1 MTGSA
6 GTTPL
11 NRRHS
16 RGFALAAIISLLLG
30 AAMPCVLSA
39 WFHEDLDLSNSAQYL
54 MLAIQELLLIGF
66 PALLLARRSQ
76 VTIERFQTLWSKPG
90 SYAVGLVSL
99 AAVAFS
105 LASVLLASLW
115 YVLLESLGI
124 HVPLEVSY
132 IKPNNGA
139 EYVLAFICAAL
150 IPAFS
155 EEIMF
160 RGHLLT
166 WLRGKMGDRL
176 ACIVCGL
183 VFAVLHF
190 SLQGFASLAAIGL
203 FLSLLVVRYKGLWLS
218 ILFHTIYNGVVILL
232 NGLDAQPSIQMVML
246 STGVFIALYYL
257 LFRRE
262 ETRSWN

>member
-1 MTGSA
+1 MTVSA

-11 NRRHS
+11 SRRRS
-16 RGFALAAIISLLLG
+16 RGFVLAAIISLLLG
-30 AAMPCVLSA
+30 AAMPYVLSA
-39 WFHEDLDLSNSAQYL
+39 WFHEGLDLSNSAQYL
-54 MLAIQELLLIGF
+54 MLAAQELLLIGF
-66 PALLLARRSQ
+66 PALLLAHRSQ
-76 VTIERFQTLWSKPG
+76 VTRERFQALWSKPG

-115 YVLLESLGI
+115 YVMLESLGI

-139 EYVLAFICAAL
+139 EYMLAFICAAL

-176 ACIVCGL
+176 ACVIGGL
-183 VFAVLHF
+183 IFAILHF
-190 SLQGFASLAAIGL
+190 SLLGFASLAAIGM

-218 ILFHTIYNGVVILL
+218 IFFHAIYNGVVILL
-232 NGLDAQPSIQMVML
+232 NGLDAQPSTQMVML

-257 LFRRE
+257 LFKRE